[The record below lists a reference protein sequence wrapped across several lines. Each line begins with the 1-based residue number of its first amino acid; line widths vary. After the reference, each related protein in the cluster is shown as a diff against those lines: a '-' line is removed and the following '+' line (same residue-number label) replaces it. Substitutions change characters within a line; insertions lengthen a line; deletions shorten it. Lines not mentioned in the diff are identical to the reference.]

1 MNNQIKKMKK
11 FIIFCISLT
20 LAGCSAD
27 SDSSAL
33 GTADGTG
40 GSLAR
45 FSLVGDYLYT
55 VDDQSLRI
63 FDITNP
69 NIPTFAG
76 EKYIGFDIETL
87 YSLGEYLFV
96 GSRLGMFIYDI
107 SDPKFP
113 LQLSAVEHVRSCDP
127 VVSTGDYTY
136 VTLHTNASCAGNVN
150 QLEVYD
156 THDLLRPELLVTINL
171 DRPIGLGIYGNFLL
185 VTDKNVVRIFDVT
198 NPAQPD
204 LVGGIEEDAFDLII
218 RGDDLF
224 IIGEQ
229 ALSQY
234 KLNPDDIEDIVFKS
248 SIDF

>member
-1 MNNQIKKMKK
+1 MKK
-11 FIIFCISLT
+11 VILLCLSVLLI
-20 LAGCSAD
+20 GCNAEGDNATSE
-27 SDSSAL
+27 SI
-33 GTADGTG
+33 DGTG

-69 NIPTFAG
+69 ELPIFSG
-76 EKYIGFDIETL
+76 EKFIGFDIETL
-87 YSLGEYLFV
+87 YSLDEYLFV
-96 GSRLGMFIYDI
+96 GSRLGMFIFDI

-113 LQLSAVEHVRSCDP
+113 LELSKVEHVRSCDP
-127 VVSTGDYTY
+127 VVSSGDYTY
-136 VTLHTNASCAGNVN
+136 VTLHTNVNCAGNVN
-150 QLEVYD
+150 QLEIYN
-156 THDLLRPELLVTINL
+156 TQDLLRPELLITITL
-171 DRPIGLGIYGNFLL
+171 DRPIGLGLYGNHLL

-218 RGDDLF
+218 RNNDLF

-229 ALSQY
+229 SLSQY
-234 KLNPDDIEDIVFKS
+234 QLNPEDIEDIVFKS